1 MRSGQSQLA
10 AILGSITLML
20 LGSNQVTAAGGT
32 TTPEEVIRTSGEKM
46 LSTVVERRAELETQP
61 ELIYR
66 LVDDILLPHMDFETM
81 SQLALGPS
89 WREATVKQR
98 KRFTEEFRNL
108 LVRTY
113 ATAWLAYDDQTI
125 EYLPTQPSS
134 RPDRATVKVRL
145 IERSGEKTLLSY
157 ALRLR
162 DGAWKVYNL
171 AIDGVSLL
179 TNYRA
184 TFTTRV
190 RSVGLDALI
199 EELREMSAEA
209 VSG

>member
-1 MRSGQSQLA
+1 
-10 AILGSITLML
+10 
-20 LGSNQVTAAGGT
+20 
-32 TTPEEVIRTSGEKM
+32 M
-46 LSTVVERRAELETQP
+46 LSTVIERRVELESQP

-66 LVDDILLPHMDFETM
+66 LVDEILLPHMDFETM
-81 SQLALGPS
+81 SQLVLGPS

-125 EYLPTQPSS
+125 EYLPAQPSS

-162 DGAWKVYNL
+162 DGAWMVYNL

-184 TFTTRV
+184 TFSTRV

-199 EELREMSAEA
+199 EELQEMSVEA
-209 VSG
+209 VAG